1 LTDRSRSVVTIFRK
15 TLDNGGQET
24 VFTVTLTQGVL
35 QVSGNVDAAEML
47 GVPDQSLALPDGSI
61 VDPAEEPDLYL
72 EKLPLAYSGS
82 RLRAEFV
89 A

>member
-1 LTDRSRSVVTIFRK
+1 MVTIFRK
-15 TLDNGGQET
+15 TLDDGKQET
-24 VFTVTLTQGVL
+24 IFTVTLSQGVL

-47 GVPDQSLALPDGSI
+47 GIPDQPLSLLDGSI
-61 VDPAEEPDLYL
+61 VDPEQEPDLYL
-72 EKLPLAYSGS
+72 EKLPEMYTGS